1 MNYRLLDEKSQVFR
15 GVNPHDVSDYISQNV
30 SHHHIRLP
38 DSMRDEAG
46 LCHQKVGVVDLCRVS
61 YGGQVRV
68 VTPGLGDSYHLQIIL
83 SGHCSYTIRGQSF
96 DFGPGDVM
104 LMNPHDAVDLT
115 YSADCE
121 KFILRIPATLLD
133 DVCAEHRWYKP
144 RDGIEFI
151 PVRYRFD
158 EIESLMNLV
167 SLLCVEA
174 ETSAGTPQMYGH
186 YNRVVASKL
195 LTLMKHNL
203 SLDLPCLQSGSFDR
217 ISDYIEENIKQDIGV
232 DELARV
238 ARMSLRSLYLLFERY
253 VKTTPKCY
261 IKQRK
266 LQKVHAVLTDPSFA
280 VPNVTA
286 VALDYGFTHLGRFS
300 ECYKAAFGV
309 LPSDSLKRR

>member
-1 MNYRLLDEKSQVFR
+1 MNYPLINEKSLVFR
-15 GVNPHDVSDYISQNV
+15 GADPHDVSDYISQHV
-30 SHHHIRLP
+30 SAHRIRLP
-38 DSMRDEAG
+38 DSSREGAG
-46 LCHQKVGVVDLCRVS
+46 LFHQKAGVVDLCRVS

-68 VTPGLGDSYHLQIIL
+68 VTPGLGDSYHLQVIL
-83 SGHCSYTIRGQSF
+83 RGHCSYTIRGQSF
-96 DFGPGDVM
+96 DFGPGDVL
-104 LMNPHDAVDLT
+104 LMNPFDAVDLT

-158 EIESLMNLV
+158 EVDSLMSLV

-174 ETSAGTPQMYGH
+174 ESSTGTPQMYGH
-186 YNRVVASKL
+186 YNRLVAGKL

-203 SLDLPCLQSGSFDR
+203 SLDLPCLQTASFER
-217 ISDYIEENIKQDIGV
+217 ISEYIEENIKQDIGV
-232 DELARV
+232 DQLARV
-238 ARMSLRSLYLLFERY
+238 ARMSLRSLYLLFERHA
-253 VKTTPKCY
+253 KTTPKCY
-261 IKQRK
+261 IKRRK
-266 LQKVHAVLTDPSFA
+266 LERVHAVLTDPSYA
-280 VPNVTA
+280 APNVTA

-309 LPSDSLKRR
+309 LPSESLKRR